1 MDRQRMQLGRIV
13 EIGPRAEVF
22 GNPRHPY
29 TQAPLSAVPNPD
41 PHKKR
46 SATMSLAQLSSP
58 VHWVG
63 FTMPLP
69 AYRDLG
75 AGQRVLVS

>member
-1 MDRQRMQLGRIV
+1 MQLGRIV
-13 EIGPRAEVF
+13 EIGPCAEVF

-29 TQAPLSAVPNPD
+29 TQALLSAVPNPD
-41 PHKKR
+41 PQKKR

-58 VHWVG
+58 VHPVG

-69 AYRDLG
+69 EYRDLG
-75 AGQRVLVS
+75 VGHCVLVS